1 MSSKGIAMVSIREK
15 IKKGLLFCEIWES
28 LEEERVRCKEL
39 VYDYNHTRPGEKARR
54 TELLREMLGD
64 MGEHVLIE
72 PPVHMAYGTNI
83 HIGDNFYAKFNLVLI
98 DDADIYIGNN
108 VKIAPNVTITPIGH
122 PIDPDL
128 RRPGTMFSIP
138 IRIEDNVWIGSNAV
152 ILPGVTIG
160 ENSVI
165 GAGSVV
171 THDIPENVVAV
182 GNPCRVLRKI
192 ADRDREYLL

>member
-83 HIGDNFYAKFNLVLI
+83 HIGDNFYAKFNLALI

-108 VKIAPNVTITPIGH
+108 VKDRTQCHDYPNRSS
-122 PIDPDL
+122 DPDL

-138 IRIEDNVWIGSNAV
+138 IRIEDNVWIGSNGFCQA
-152 ILPGVTIG
+152 
-160 ENSVI
+160 
-165 GAGSVV
+165 
-171 THDIPENVVAV
+171 
-182 GNPCRVLRKI
+182 
-192 ADRDREYLL
+192 LLLGRIR